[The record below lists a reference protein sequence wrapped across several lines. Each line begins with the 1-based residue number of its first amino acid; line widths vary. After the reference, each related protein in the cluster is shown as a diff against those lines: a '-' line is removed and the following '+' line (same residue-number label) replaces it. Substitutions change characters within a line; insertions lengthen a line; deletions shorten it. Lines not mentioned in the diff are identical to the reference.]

1 MKSTNPIFRD
11 SVFSEAYA
19 LTERP
24 MTVAGTMNKLLLLS
38 VIMLVAAAAVLYQF
52 SMQHYDYVQILF
64 IAGCIVGLISAI
76 VIAFNKK
83 ATPYLAPV
91 YAFSQG
97 AAVSAMSCF
106 FEAMYSGIVV
116 QAVSITFFA
125 VLTMGILYKSRII
138 QATDK
143 LRSILMTAGI
153 AVFAFY
159 LVSFV
164 LSLFNVN
171 VAYFTSSSPLA
182 IVVNIVI
189 ALVAAFYLI
198 LDFDFIEKG
207 VNAPL
212 PAHYEW
218 YGAFGLLVTI
228 LWLYVEILRLLAR
241 LRDR

>member
-11 SVFSEAYA
+11 SVLSEAHA

-38 VIMLVAAAAVLYQF
+38 IIMLVAAAAVYYQF
-52 SMQHYDYVQILF
+52 SLQHFDYVQILL

-76 VIAFNKK
+76 VIAFNQKT
-83 ATPYLAPV
+83 TPYLAPI
-91 YAFSQG
+91 YAFAQG

-116 QAVSITFFA
+116 QAVSITF
-125 VLTMGILYKSRII
+125 LTVFVMGFLYKARII
-138 QATDK
+138 KATEK
-143 LRSILMTAGI
+143 LRSVLLTAGMAI
-153 AVFAFY
+153 FAFY
-159 LVSFV
+159 IVSFI
-164 LSLFNVN
+164 LSLFSVN

-182 IVVNIVI
+182 IVVNVI
-189 ALVAAFYLI
+189 IAVIAAFYLI

-212 PAHYEW
+212 PSHYEW

-228 LWLYVEILRLLAR
+228 LWLYVEIIRLLAR

>member
-11 SVFSEAYA
+11 SVLSEAHA

-24 MTVAGTMNKLLLLS
+24 MTVEGTMNKLLLLS
-38 VIMLVAAAAVLYQF
+38 IIMLVAAAAVYYQF
-52 SMQHYDYVQILF
+52 SLQHFDYVQILF
-64 IAGCIVGLISAI
+64 VAGCIVGLISAI
-76 VIAFNKK
+76 VIAFNQKT
-83 ATPYLAPV
+83 TPYLAPI

-106 FEAMYSGIVV
+106 FEAMYSGIVL
-116 QAVSITFFA
+116 QAVSITFLT

-143 LRSILMTAGI
+143 LRRILMTAGI

-159 LVSFV
+159 LVSFI
-164 LSLFNVN
+164 LSFFNVN

-182 IVVNIVI
+182 ITVNVII

-212 PAHYEW
+212 PSNYEW